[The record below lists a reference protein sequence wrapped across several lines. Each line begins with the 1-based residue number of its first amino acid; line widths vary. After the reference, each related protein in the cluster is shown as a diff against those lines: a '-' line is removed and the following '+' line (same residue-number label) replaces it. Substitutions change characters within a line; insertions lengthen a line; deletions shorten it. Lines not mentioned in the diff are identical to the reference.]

1 MDYDIISGT
10 EGAYWTSNSTVDN
23 DKDFVATI
31 NDTQRLLQQLI
42 TKLEQLKNL
51 ERDRPTENSN

>member
-10 EGAYWTSNSTVDN
+10 ECAYWTSNSTIDSN
-23 DKDFVATI
+23 TDFITTI
-31 NDTQRLLQQLI
+31 NDTQRLMQQLI

-51 ERDRPTENSN
+51 ERDRSTENSN